1 MNISY
6 PQHYKEWYKGKTGFE
21 MQNLKFVGFP
31 IEIAVKKK
39 RQKYTSRVKFRLIHY
54 HQLCT
59 LGYASTAVG
68 HRFNLADVVTKPRKC
83 SEM

>member
-31 IEIAVKKK
+31 IEIAVKKSAK
-39 RQKYTSRVKFRLIHY
+39 NTR
-54 HQLCT
+54 
-59 LGYASTAVG
+59 
-68 HRFNLADVVTKPRKC
+68 P
-83 SEM
+83 E